1 MANSGANKNTSQ
13 FFITYAKHSS
23 LDSKFAVFGQLIDGF
38 QTLELLEQS
47 PVDKNTRPL
56 NELIIS
62 SVEIHANPIA
72 AERSN

>member
-13 FFITYAKHSS
+13 FFITYGKHSS
-23 LDSKFAVFGQLIDGF
+23 LDSKFTVFGQLIDGF

-56 NELIIS
+56 NQLTITD
-62 SVEIHANPIA
+62 VEIHANPIA
-72 AERSN
+72 VEGFN